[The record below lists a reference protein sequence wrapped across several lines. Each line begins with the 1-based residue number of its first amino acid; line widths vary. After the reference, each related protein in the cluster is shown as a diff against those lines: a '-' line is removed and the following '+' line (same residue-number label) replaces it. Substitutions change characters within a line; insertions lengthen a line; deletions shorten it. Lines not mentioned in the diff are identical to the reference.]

1 MPDNEALHNRSV
13 PSQSRAA
20 ARPSG
25 TAPSAAPGTPAT
37 LPDAGR
43 APGKGAERRRN
54 PRIRLPRGF
63 LALIGLPGVD
73 QTTAVSP
80 RDLSRTGIGFYHSAD
95 LEPGFR
101 CTMTLKAL
109 GGELVQIQSRV
120 VRRRQVRTGVFDI
133 GVEFER
139 EIDTQRFVAD
149 QSVSRL
155 APPPTPRSAAEAR
168 AHIADLAAAMKKM
181 AEAEAPLND
190 LFDKIDELA
199 RLCDSAR
206 PAGE

>member
-1 MPDNEALHNRSV
+1 MPDHEALHNRSV
-13 PSQSRAA
+13 PGQPRVAPRA
-20 ARPSG
+20 SG
-25 TAPSAAPGTPAT
+25 PAPSAGPGAPAT
-37 LPDAGR
+37 VSAP

-73 QTTAVSP
+73 QATAVSP
-80 RDLSRTGIGFYHSAD
+80 RDLSRTGLGFYHSAD

-109 GGELVQIQSRV
+109 GGELVQVQSRV

-149 QSVSRL
+149 QSVSRF
-155 APPPTPRSAAEAR
+155 APTATPRSAAEAR
-168 AHIADLAAAMKKM
+168 AHNADRAAAIKKM
-181 AEAEAPLND
+181 AAAEAPLND

-206 PAGE
+206 PAEE